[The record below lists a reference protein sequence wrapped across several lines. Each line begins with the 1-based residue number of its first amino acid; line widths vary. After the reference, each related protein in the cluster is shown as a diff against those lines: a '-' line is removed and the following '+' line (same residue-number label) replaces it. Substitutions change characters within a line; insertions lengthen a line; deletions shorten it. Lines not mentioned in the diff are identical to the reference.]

1 LTNSTIHRTMSVA
14 AAPPVVAT
22 PTSRDTLP
30 WVEKYRPSSL
40 DDVVA
45 HEEILS
51 TLRKLMDT
59 NNMPHLL
66 FYGPPG
72 TGKTTT
78 VKACAAYLYGRDRIR
93 ANVLELNAS
102 DDRGID
108 VVRNQIKEFS
118 STSSIFSGAMTRKP
132 LVAATP
138 VPSEQ
143 GGVEGAAPP
152 APTPV
157 APPKPTATFKLV
169 VLDEADQMSNEAQ
182 AALRRVIEKYTRNVR
197 FCIICNHV
205 NKVIPAVQSR
215 CTRFRFAPV
224 KKAQMVPRLMFI
236 AQQEHIPCDEAGITA
251 AYKLSN
257 GDLRRCLNMIQA
269 AALSHDK
276 ITEDSVY
283 QSTGNPTPKDIQ
295 SMLEIMCSKDYTS
308 AMEDVQALVQAKGA
322 SVVDIVREMYP
333 LVMRMGIPEECQ
345 CFILTKMA
353 DLEFFMASGTQES
366 VALAGLVGILQLV
379 RESLTSKVS
388 IARLAKC

>member
-1 LTNSTIHRTMSVA
+1 MTTVLPS
-14 AAPPVVAT
+14 
-22 PTSRDTLP
+22 SRDTLP
-30 WVEKYRPSSL
+30 WVEKYRPSTL

-78 VKACAAYLYGRDRIR
+78 VKACAAYLYGKDRIK

-108 VVRNQIKEFS
+108 VVRHQIKEFS
-118 STSSIFSGAMTRKP
+118 STTSIFSGAAVRKQTTI
-132 LVAATP
+132 TP
-138 VPSEQ
+138 AVTEDGSPC
-143 GGVEGAAPP
+143 APAPP
-152 APTPV
+152 RTTS
-157 APPKPTATFKLV
+157 TAQFKLV
-169 VLDEADQMSNEAQ
+169 VLDEADQMSHDAQ

-197 FCIICNHV
+197 FCILCNHV

-236 AQQEHIPCDEAGITA
+236 AQQEKITCDEAGITA
-251 AYKLSN
+251 AFKLSN

-269 AALSHDK
+269 AALSFEA
-276 ITEDSVY
+276 ITEESVY

-295 SMLEIMCSKDYTS
+295 SMLEIMCSKDYTT

-333 LVMRMGIPEECQ
+333 LIMRMGMPQECH

-366 VALAGLVGILQLV
+366 IALAGLVGIMQLV

>member
-1 LTNSTIHRTMSVA
+1 MSA
-14 AAPPVVAT
+14 AATSPQVMTA

-30 WVEKYRPSSL
+30 WVEKYRPSTL
-40 DDVVA
+40 EDVVA

-118 STSSIFSGAMTRKP
+118 STSSIFSGAFARKP
-132 LVAATP
+132 PAVAVDQQA
-138 VPSEQ
+138 
-143 GGVEGAAPP
+143 GVEGAA
-152 APTPV
+152 AP
-157 APPKPTATFKLV
+157 APPKPATSFKLV

-197 FCIICNHV
+197 FCILCNHV

-236 AQQEHIPCDEAGITA
+236 AQQENIPCDEAGIAA

-269 AALSHDK
+269 AALSHEK

-308 AMEDVQALVQAKGA
+308 AMEDVQLLVQAKGA

-333 LVMRMGIPEECQ
+333 LVMRMGIPQECH

-353 DLEFFMASGTQES
+353 DLEFYMASGTQES